1 VPCRVAFFRRAQA
14 ITRNEARRKLPAA
27 FSGPARG
34 ILERTGDV
42 GDVSSLAMCD
52 CRSGGWPQA
61 RPMDQRIE
69 SFLADVLALA
79 GEDPDAVRDGV
90 RVALAKCEAIA
101 PGPAGASRWCA
112 ALISVLRASTT
123 APWLA
128 PLRRWKR
135 RLECAAH

>member
-1 VPCRVAFFRRAQA
+1 MRRRISSPA
-14 ITRNEARRKLPAA
+14 TRQGGSPHQKLPAA

-79 GEDPDAVRDGV
+79 GEEPDVVRDEV
-90 RVALAKCEAIA
+90 RVALGDCEEIF
-101 PGPAGASRWCA
+101 
-112 ALISVLRASTT
+112 RAQET
-123 APWLA
+123 
-128 PLRRWKR
+128 
-135 RLECAAH
+135 H